1 MSRKTMDCREAPSES
16 NCSLTIT
23 GEEDEVLRAAV
34 EHAISV
40 HGEKD
45 SPELREMIR
54 GSLKDEGSS
63 VGAPIRNPEPVQP
76 GIH

>member
-34 EHAISV
+34 EHAVSV

-54 GSLKDEGSS
+54 GSLKDEAPM
-63 VGAPIRNPEPVQP
+63 GAPMRSPEPARP
-76 GIH
+76 GMQ